1 MGDEIMEED
10 SSRNMVD
17 VDQLQDKNQAELLA
31 EFDRRRRVILL
42 FSVYRIKIKT
52 AI

>member
-1 MGDEIMEED
+1 
-10 SSRNMVD
+10 
-17 VDQLQDKNQAELLA
+17 LLA

-52 AI
+52 AIWFEIAVNF